1 MRCLNVKKKNLKLYK
16 ISKPKEI
23 IIVIFRE
30 RINQISYLISFHS
43 LEWKYE
49 FERSAHKLY
58 AKMYK
63 YLNNNYTQYPGW
75 IKSTTYN

>member
-1 MRCLNVKKKNLKLYK
+1 MCFRTKKICRENIVKVHKLDIDSFICMRCLNVKKKNLKLYK

-43 LEWKYE
+43 LE
-49 FERSAHKLY
+49 
-58 AKMYK
+58 
-63 YLNNNYTQYPGW
+63 
-75 IKSTTYN
+75 